1 MAFFFKERKQKVLS
15 DIIHFTVPKDK
26 NEIKGEVL
34 NVCEEPVPDEL
45 LGLF

>member
-15 DIIHFTVPKDK
+15 DIIHFTLPKDK
-26 NEIKGEVL
+26 NEIKRKVL
-34 NVCEEPVPDEL
+34 DVCEELVPDEL